1 MRAQPAL
8 GLKAGLRGNAVDC
21 SRRVYTMDAST
32 LGEGRRVM
40 NAIEPSTLAEA
51 DRRRKTL
58 LPMTVGLDV
67 TSSAGQICEIRV
79 IDAY

>member
-1 MRAQPAL
+1 
-8 GLKAGLRGNAVDC
+8 
-21 SRRVYTMDAST
+21 MDAST